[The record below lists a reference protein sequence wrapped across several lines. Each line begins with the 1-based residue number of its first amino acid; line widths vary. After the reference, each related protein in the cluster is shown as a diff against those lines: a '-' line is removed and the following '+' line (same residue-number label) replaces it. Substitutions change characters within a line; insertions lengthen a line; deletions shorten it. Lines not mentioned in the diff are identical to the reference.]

1 MAFYQEKDKY
11 AADSCQ
17 KKFEKHLSNLLLQI
31 EKGHKTQRCVYQK
44 LSVEKCIILTKCFK
58 ILNTFVGFQSNAT
71 KNVSS
76 KKVHGGLH
84 GYASQLSTIFEVNRI
99 AKKSYQIGSNFEEN
113 ETVETS

>member
-1 MAFYQEKDKY
+1 MQRIVVK
-11 AADSCQ
+11 
-17 KKFEKHLSNLLLQI
+17 KKFEKHLSNLLLLQI
-31 EKGHKTQRCVYQK
+31 EKGHKTQRCVYQM
-44 LSVEKCIILTKCFK
+44 LPVEKCIILTKCFK

-113 ETVETS
+113 EAVETS